1 MSSTLNLNR
10 LKTSW
15 TKYDAVQVI
24 DVVSSLEEIKNYIE
38 KKKEIDEPSLRNFL
52 GINKLTDPIPE
63 YWSKIQNYPEQ
74 KRLFALVAA
83 IFTHHDN
90 IMDFAIKYSTGD
102 MKGVFKMQ
110 PGKQFTNIRSALVES
125 GAAPNSLRRK
135 DEVEYDLTPLYEQGE
150 VGILF
155 KMLLEDRLRR
165 ASWDGDD
172 FLKTCIDN
180 NLHKAISLSS
190 KEFELWTSGKN
201 LVESKLKYNLRTL
214 EKYKEFKA
222 FKVNQ
227 WLKDWDDIDFSSE
240 EMRSK
245 PQPFY
250 LMFKMDARLLKR
262 LSDVHRRKSDK
273 SAVQRTHNVTRS
285 EEINSY
291 IHGGFPWS
299 TISQSQRESHE
310 YRDLKMPGML
320 PAAVI
325 ANILGPEAERGKN
338 KLEDINRIRLQ
349 DADSDFPTIELPES
363 VFDESWDPSL
373 KPLEIIDGQHR
384 LWAFDEKEAFDG
396 NYELPVIAYYDLD
409 RAWQAYLFYTINI
422 KPVKI
427 NTSLGYDLYPL
438 LRTQKWLES
447 SKEGLIFYREN
458 RAQELVE
465 ALWTY
470 KASPWRNRIKM
481 LGEGEGNIS
490 QAAFIRALT
499 SSFLRKSV
507 ERTSWGM
514 GGLFSDIIKHGSKIQ
529 VINWNRSQQAGFI
542 ILMWS
547 LIKDNLD
554 SFLEKDYQKQEPVW
568 AKEVRENEE
577 TKSTSQL
584 DHPGFYS
591 KNSFLSRDQGVRGI
605 SMLANDI
612 FFVIA
617 KSDNWDLNELGWE
630 GELDDKSIRSESI
643 DKSINQIRKHKI
655 YSVMQSFSDE
665 VVKFDWRTPSSV
677 FAEDESQRLIQNQY
691 KGGSGYNAVW
701 KALIE
706 VFSKT
711 TDEIL
716 KPYVLEVKELVK

>member
-1 MSSTLNLNR
+1 MSSKLDLSR

-24 DVVSSLEEIKNYIE
+24 DVISSETEIRNYLE

-52 GINKLTDPIPE
+52 GINKLTDPLPK
-63 YWSKIQNYPEQ
+63 YWLKIQEYPEQ
-74 KRLFALVAA
+74 KRLFALIAA
-83 IFTHHDN
+83 IFTHHQN
-90 IMDFAIKYSTGD
+90 IIDFAHRYSSGD
-102 MKGVFKMQ
+102 MKGIFRMQ
-110 PGKQFTNIRSALVES
+110 PGKQFTNVRSALVES

-135 DEVEYDLTPLYEQGE
+135 EEVEYDLTPLFERGE

-155 KMLLEDRLRR
+155 RNLLEERLRR
-165 ASWDGDD
+165 ASWDGKD
-172 FLKTCIDN
+172 FLATCIENDF
-180 NLHKAISLSS
+180 HKAISLSPE
-190 KEFELWTSGKN
+190 EFESWTSGQS

-214 EKYKEFKA
+214 AKYREFKA

-227 WLKDWDDIDFSSE
+227 WLRDWDDIDYSSE

-245 PQPFY
+245 PEPFY
-250 LMFKMDARLLKR
+250 VMFKMDARLLKR

-273 SAVQRTHNVTRS
+273 SSVQRTHNETRS

-299 TISQSQRESHE
+299 TISQSQRESNE

-320 PAAVI
+320 PTAVI
-325 ANILGPEAERGKN
+325 ANILGKGAQRGKYEL
-338 KLEDINRIRLQ
+338 KDENRIQLKNI
-349 DADSDFPTIELPES
+349 DDDFPTIELPEK
-363 VFDESWDPSL
+363 VFDENWNPSL

-384 LWAFDEKEAFDG
+384 LWAFDEKEELNG

-470 KASPWRNRIKM
+470 RASPWRNRIKM

-507 ERTSWGM
+507 EKTSWGM
-514 GGLFSDIIKHGSKIQ
+514 GGLFSDIVKHGNKIQ

-542 ILMWS
+542 ILLWS

-554 SFLEKDYQKQEPVW
+554 AFLDTENQDKEPVW
-568 AKEVRENEE
+568 AKELRENDISKDTE
-577 TKSTSQL
+577 QI
-584 DHPGFYS
+584 DHPGFHS

-605 SMLANDI
+605 SMLANDV
-612 FFVIA
+612 FFALA
-617 KSDNWDLNELGWE
+617 KSKEWDLNELGWE

-643 DKSINQIRKHKI
+643 DTSISQFRKHRI
-655 YSVMQSFSDE
+655 YQVMQAFADE
-665 VVKFDWRTPSSV
+665 IVLFDWRTPSSE
-677 FAEDESQRLIQNQY
+677 FAEDEGKRLIQNQY

-706 VFSKT
+706 LLGSSE
-711 TDEIL
+711 DEL
-716 KPYVLEVKELVK
+716 LEPYVTEVKHLIK